1 MTTKPIFVAGATGN
15 IGREL
20 VGRLV
25 QRRAR
30 VRAGVR
36 SQRSADALK
45 QLGAEPFVVDLGDVK
60 SVTAAL
66 AGVERAFSLS
76 PLVPNQAELGVKFV
90 EAAVRAGVEYV
101 VRASSFGAGSPDIV
115 LNAWH
120 REAELALE
128 DSGIPYTLVRPTFF
142 MQNYLAFGAGTIT
155 SEDAFYLPHGDG
167 AISSIDV
174 GDIAAVAA
182 TVLTEDGHAGRAY
195 ELTGPEPL
203 TGHDIAAILSRAT
216 GRTIEYVDVPVA
228 AARRSLTALGM
239 PAAVVEG
246 LLELAAVI
254 RADRRAVVTSAVA
267 QVTGIRPRSFERFVA
282 DHLDRFV
289 PDSGTRAA

>member
-1 MTTKPIFVAGATGN
+1 MTAEPIFVAGANGN

-25 QRRAR
+25 RRGVR

-36 SQRSADALK
+36 SQRAADALK
-45 QLGAEPFVVDLGDVK
+45 QLGAEPVVVDLGDVK
-60 SVTAAL
+60 SIAAAL

-120 REAELALE
+120 REAEVALE
-128 DSGIPYTLVRPTFF
+128 DSGIPFTLVRPTFF
-142 MQNYLAFGAGTIT
+142 MQNYLSFGAGTIT

-167 AISSIDV
+167 AIASIDV

-195 ELTGPEPL
+195 ELTGPEAL

-216 GRTIEYVDVPVA
+216 GRTIEYVDVPEA
-228 AARRSLTALGM
+228 AARRSLTALGT
-239 PAAVVEG
+239 PAAVVEA

-254 RADRRAVVTSAVA
+254 RAGRRAEVTPAVS
-267 QVTGIRPRSFERFVA
+267 QVTGIRPRAFERFVT
-282 DHLDRFV
+282 DHVDRFV